1 MTSRPANTGTTR
13 TGRSPVQLASLV
25 FGIVFILVGL
35 LGFIP
40 GVTTNYGDLAF
51 AGSGSGALLLGVF
64 QVSILHNIVHLLFG
78 IAGVALARTS
88 SGARNFL
95 IWGGVIYFLLWLY
108 GLFVAGGDTPAN
120 FVPVNNA
127 DNWLHLVLAIA
138 MVALGLLLGRR
149 NTTTT
154 RR

>member
-1 MTSRPANTGTTR
+1 MTSRPVNASTTR
-13 TGRSPVQLASLV
+13 ASREPVQLAALV

-40 GVTTNYGDLAF
+40 GVTTNYGELLF
-51 AGSGSGALLLGVF
+51 AGSGSGALLLGIF

-78 IAGVALARTS
+78 IAGVALARTF

-95 IWGGVIYFLLWLY
+95 IWGGVIYFVLWLY

-138 MVALGLLLGRR
+138 MVALGLLLSRR
-149 NTTTT
+149 DTTTT